1 MKNSVFLISIFGL
14 ILFFCLNSA
23 AQNNKEANFLDD
35 NIESKLPTLGTLI
48 DSALARNPYVKFRDL
63 QIIVNKYKLKSDQ
76 AVWLRNIGVQTDVRY
91 GTFDNFSTNTAEG
104 QNPSLFATRSNQL
117 NYGVGAYI
125 KLPLFD
131 IVNRKYQTSIASAEV
146 GQADYMAEFQRD
158 EVRQLVIRQYNDV
171 ILKQRLLKIK
181 SKYYATSK
189 INMEMVEKEFQTGVI
204 SIGEYSR
211 ISEIVTR
218 TESDFEN
225 ARIDFVTS
233 YMILEE
239 IVGIKFNLTQSLNP
253 ENEGN

>member
-1 MKNSVFLISIFGL
+1 MKSIGCYLFIIGLVFIFRLTSI
-14 ILFFCLNSA
+14 
-23 AQNNKEANFLDD
+23 AQNNTGANYLDD
-35 NIESKLPTLGTLI
+35 HIESKLPTLGTLI

-63 QIIVNKYKLKSDQ
+63 QIIVNKYKQKSDQ

-146 GQADYMAEFQRD
+146 DQADKMAEFQRD

-253 ENEGN
+253 ANEGN

>member
-1 MKNSVFLISIFGL
+1 MKSIGSYLNIVGLVLI
-14 ILFFCLNSA
+14 FCLTST
-23 AQNNKEANFLDD
+23 AQNNPETNNPDD
-35 NIESKLPTLGTLI
+35 NIETRLPPLGTLI
-48 DSALARNPYVKFRDL
+48 DSALARNPYVKFREL
-63 QIIVNKYKLKSDQ
+63 QIVVNKYKLKSDQ
-76 AVWLRNIGVQTDVRY
+76 AVWLKNLGVQTDVRY

-104 QNPSLFATRSNQL
+104 QTPSLISTRRNQT
-117 NYGVGAYI
+117 NYGLGAYL

-131 IVNRKYQTSIASAEV
+131 LVNRKYQVNIATAEV
-146 GQADYMAEFQRD
+146 EQADHMAEFQRD

-181 SKYYATSK
+181 SKYLATSK

-225 ARIDFVTS
+225 ARVDFVTS

-239 IVGIKFNLTQSLNP
+239 IVGIKFNLSQSLNP
-253 ENEGN
+253 ANEGN

>member
-146 GQADYMAEFQRD
+146 GQADKMAEFQRD

-253 ENEGN
+253 ANEGN

>member
-1 MKNSVFLISIFGL
+1 MKSLGNFISIIGL
-14 ILFFCLNSA
+14 ILIFCLTST
-23 AQNNKEANFLDD
+23 AQNNQGANYLDD
-35 NIESKLPTLGTLI
+35 NIESKLPTLGTLL

-76 AVWLRNIGVQTDVRY
+76 AVWLKNIGLQTDIRY
-91 GTFDNFSTNTAEG
+91 GTFNNFSTNTSEG
-104 QNPSLFATRSNQL
+104 QSPSIISTLSSQM

-131 IVNRKYQTSIASAEV
+131 VVNRKYQTNIASAEV
-146 GQADYMAEFQRD
+146 DQADHMAEFQRD

-181 SKYYATSK
+181 SKYFATSK
-189 INMEMVEKEFQTGVI
+189 MNMEMVEKEFQTGVI
-204 SIGEYSR
+204 SMGEYSR

-253 ENEGN
+253 ANEGN